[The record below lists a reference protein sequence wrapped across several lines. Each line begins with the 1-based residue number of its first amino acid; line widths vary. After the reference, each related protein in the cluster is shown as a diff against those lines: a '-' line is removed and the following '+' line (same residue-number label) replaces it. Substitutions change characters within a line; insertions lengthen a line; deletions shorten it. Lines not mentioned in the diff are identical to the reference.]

1 MGIFMFKHRETHTQL
16 ESNTEF
22 WISRNKKVCACDFE
36 SVDKKGREAGRE
48 GGRQGGREGGMTGF

>member
-1 MGIFMFKHRETHTQL
+1 MFKHRETHTQL

-36 SVDKKGREAGRE
+36 SVDKKGR
-48 GGRQGGREGGMTGF
+48 QGGREGGRDDWFLTFSKANI